1 MSAERIAEL
10 EAELAEAKGDIDD
23 LKVKVLLLEDE
34 VAEAGDSLEGY
45 VDYDSDEFIPAE
57 IVADIRRF
65 VHRKQYEDAIELA
78 DRELPSRLRYA
89 T

>member
-1 MSAERIAEL
+1 VSDRIAEL
-10 EAELAEAKGDIDD
+10 EAELAEAKGEIDD
-23 LKVKVLLLEDE
+23 LKTKILLLEDE
-34 VAEAGDSLEGY
+34 VSEVGDCDCI
-45 VDYDSDEFIPAE
+45 DYDGDEFIPAE
-57 IVADIRRF
+57 TVADIRRF